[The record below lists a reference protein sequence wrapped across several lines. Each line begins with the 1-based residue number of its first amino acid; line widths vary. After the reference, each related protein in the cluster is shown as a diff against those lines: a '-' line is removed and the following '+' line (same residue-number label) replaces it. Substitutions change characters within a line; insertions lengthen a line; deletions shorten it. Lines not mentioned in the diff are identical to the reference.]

1 MDEDIINT
9 ALIEDIRDYL
19 KLKTGKLYFKHI
31 RAMPDNIQVTCP
43 FHKDGQEN
51 KPSATIRVTASD
63 RAAPGLFS
71 CFTCHEAMMIDE
83 MVAKILGSLYNEDE
97 VEAKLGLKSIR
108 VRSSFIK
115 PKKEILFKIPERK
128 YISNSILRKYE
139 GYHPYLKSRNISE
152 EVAKIYNIGFD
163 KDNNQIIFPIYNIEH
178 KCLGLGRRSIDRK
191 LYRYPQGFQ
200 KPLYGIYELDRFL
213 NYVYIVEGPFNLW
226 SLREW
231 NKQAVGLLGTGTEFQ
246 YKQLL
251 TIDCKGYVCSLDN
264 DDAGIRGTKRL
275 IDFLISHK
283 KRNIHVAVYP
293 RGKDVNDLTYE
304 EFRQIPVYTYKEWLL
319 KYNKILSSSKDV
331 NNI

>member
-51 KPSATIRVTASD
+51 KPSATIRVTPSD

-178 KCLGLGRRSIDRK
+178 K
-191 LYRYPQGFQ
+191 FQ
-200 KPLYGIYELDRFL
+200 
-213 NYVYIVEGPFNLW
+213 
-226 SLREW
+226 
-231 NKQAVGLLGTGTEFQ
+231 
-246 YKQLL
+246 
-251 TIDCKGYVCSLDN
+251 
-264 DDAGIRGTKRL
+264 
-275 IDFLISHK
+275 
-283 KRNIHVAVYP
+283 
-293 RGKDVNDLTYE
+293 
-304 EFRQIPVYTYKEWLL
+304 
-319 KYNKILSSSKDV
+319 
-331 NNI
+331 

>member
-1 MDEDIINT
+1 MNLIIDNHIIDT
-9 ALIEDIRDYL
+9 DLEIILNEIRKLTNNRYL
-19 KLKTGKLYFKHI
+19 SVVRKSGENYAI
-31 RAMPDNIQVTCP
+31 TCP

-51 KPSATIRVTASD
+51 KPSATIRVTPSD

-83 MVAKILGSLYNEDE
+83 MVAKILGNLYNEDE

-200 KPLYGIYELDRFL
+200 KPLYGVYELDRFL

-226 SLREW
+226 SLRGW
-231 NKQAVGLLGTGTEFQ
+231 NKQGVALLGTGSEHQ

-264 DDAGIRGTKRL
+264 DDAGIKGTKKL
-275 IDFLISHK
+275 IDFLISLINLQLNPLYHSALY
-283 KRNIHVAVYP
+283 IVLYYF
-293 RGKDVNDLTYE
+293 LLLIQYIF
-304 EFRQIPVYTYKEWLL
+304 FRL
-319 KYNKILSSSKDV
+319 KVFY
-331 NNI
+331 